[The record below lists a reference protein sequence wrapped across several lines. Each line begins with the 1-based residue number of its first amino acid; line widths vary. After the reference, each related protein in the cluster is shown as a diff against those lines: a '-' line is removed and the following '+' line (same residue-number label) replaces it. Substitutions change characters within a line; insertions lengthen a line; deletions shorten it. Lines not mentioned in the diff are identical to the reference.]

1 MLFDLFQLFD
11 LCCYF
16 RVRMEIGPM
25 SPADYHSPHLPPQLQ
40 YLPFPRGDSPTSFV
54 SPRKRYL
61 RDFDPAPAG
70 TNGGGPSPA
79 KHRRLSTDQSQQ
91 RLGSTD
97 QSQPRL
103 GSTDSSLGGGG
114 GSDRSSPYRT
124 ATPASPYRP
133 SPLSPHQLA
142 AASSSSP
149 RPPKAASGSA
159 FSSFSIDSLMS
170 QSGGPSSPRQAA
182 PSSPSRPQPI
192 KRETGT
198 TLYVPVA
205 VKREEN
211 SGNSLPSPHHASLRH
226 ESTAS
231 FGSSPSRLVPSSSA
245 HSPFLSSSRPSGTPP
260 PSTPSFPSFSP
271 YPGYHPLLAAH
282 QAAAAAALL
291 DPRMAAQLA
300 ASYPFPGLFHHSP
313 FAASPFHHL
322 SGGPFGGG
330 PQQQPQPTPM
340 VWTPP
345 VATPTPPPQRTP
357 LKNEPPPSPPP
368 LILKSGHTMGSAYAA
383 EVAAPPVDLSRS
395 REGADGRPTYGR
407 PDTTAQ
413 CRPQPTHQQV
423 KTAAA
428 GNSADGETLKVLE

>member
-1 MLFDLFQLFD
+1 
-11 LCCYF
+11 
-16 RVRMEIGPM
+16 M
-25 SPADYHSPHLPPQLQ
+25 SPADYHHPHLPPHLQ
-40 YLPFPRGDSPTSFV
+40 YHFPPSSNNASLNGNSSFV

-61 RDFDPAPAG
+61 RDFDPTSTAGG

-91 RLGSTD
+91 PPPRLNSID
-97 QSQPRL
+97 QSQQRL

-133 SPLSPHQLA
+133 SPLSPHPMA
-142 AASSSSP
+142 ASP
-149 RPPKAASGSA
+149 RPPKSASGSA

-170 QSGGPSSPRQAA
+170 QGGGPSSPRQGPA
-182 PSSPSRPQPI
+182 SPSRPQAI

-198 TLYVPVA
+198 TLFVPVA
-205 VKREEN
+205 VKREDN
-211 SGNSLPSPHHASLRH
+211 SNSLPSPHHSSLRRDH
-226 ESTAS
+226 ETATT
-231 FGSSPSRLVPSSSA
+231 FGSSPSRVVPSTSA
-245 HSPFLSSSRPSGTPP
+245 HSPFLSSSRTPPP
-260 PSTPSFPSFSP
+260 PSTPSFASFP
-271 YPGYHPLLAAH
+271 GYPGYHPLLAAH

-300 ASYPFPGLFHHSP
+300 AAAAAYPFPGLFHHSP
-313 FAASPFHHL
+313 FAAAAASPFHHL
-322 SGGPFGGG
+322 SSSGFGSG
-330 PQQQPQPTPM
+330 QQQPVPPAPV

-357 LKNEPPPSPPP
+357 LKNEPPPPSPP
-368 LILKSGHTMGSAYAA
+368 KSGHALGTSYTASA
-383 EVAAPPVDLSRS
+383 AAPPVDFSRP

-407 PDTTAQ
+407 PDMTAQ
-413 CRPQPTHQQV
+413 CSRPQPTHQQV

-428 GNSADGETLKVLE
+428 ASGSADGERINF